1 MSIRQGFSFKLK
13 PNGAQDK
20 KMSRFAGCTRWVYNQ
35 GLAWNEERRTADP
48 AFHLSYAKL
57 CTEPVSYTH
66 LTLPTKRIV

>member
-35 GLAWNEERRTADP
+35 GLA
-48 AFHLSYAKL
+48 
-57 CTEPVSYTH
+57 
-66 LTLPTKRIV
+66 